1 MFCVFLWIS
10 EIHSA
15 AFYQDGAIVLENG
28 RVRKT
33 IQVSDNKP
41 SAIKVV
47 GYLDCLNK
55 QEWIHTES
63 SLPWFEFVV
72 NHRKVTAMDAD
83 WSFESINEKV
93 LKNGGRQYELTFKA
107 IQGHAKGLVVVVH
120 QILYPEST
128 LIREKIELRGDP
140 QQQFTLNKYRDQLWF
155 KFPQYAVVAG
165 RECNSEEIRIATWGK
180 EVIERDPS
188 ATYDDRKFDG
198 GAYFNLAQCHMFHPQ
213 AFKYSWNSAEHS
225 PVNKRMMKGPFAII
239 EQKGFKWLTTYEHA
253 SQDSREGMDE
263 GPVVDNGSAAGVVD
277 ALQGVQGSFLI
288 DKQDQDRWFL
298 GIGHQKSESALNVS
312 VEILRGGYLDGEA
325 ISSQRPYTSVWT
337 ATAFAGEL
345 DSVEAVIRD
354 YLLHQITEYP
364 ASRQPAFY
372 YNTWGMQRDL
382 GSRGED
388 IWAVFTQ
395 ERVLAEIERAAKL
408 KVDLFVLDDGW
419 NQMMGVW
426 KPHHKRLPE
435 GLAPIRQAIEAR
447 GMKMGIWLS
456 PLGIARSADRYKDN
470 PHWVIKDDQGEPV
483 RAQWGHPAFDFVSDF
498 KDTLVAD
505 CKWLIDQGA
514 RFFKWDAINSLNSS
528 LPGLHHG
535 SRQYSREELRARYDY
550 LLPIYV
556 TDAMLQ
562 LMAYNE
568 EVVIEIDLTE
578 AGRAM
583 PGLIVLQAGKF
594 FWMNNG
600 ASGYGDYST
609 YRAKSMR
616 TIPNRFNGILPLD
629 LFTYANYP
637 HNPWPFFA
645 QRYNVNSSLISGYGF
660 WGNLELLTD
669 EQLERA
675 GRLVGKSKR
684 VLPFLTETTTEV
696 SGPVGAAPEVYARVN
711 NKIGAGQ
718 VIAFSG
724 QPLHD
729 LHKIPLKGERVLGVL
744 NHAYYIEND
753 TLYLPFTF
761 SMVDDTR
768 EAFMMPN
775 HGSGISILSSTT
787 WIDDVQYVDKQLTIK
802 PGAEGKIVL
811 VWDERNGQPNVS
823 GVDKRYTINRKGK
836 KYFIEMEVG
845 PEEVIM
851 VEQKGK

>member
-1 MFCVFLWIS
+1 
-10 EIHSA
+10 
-15 AFYQDGAIVLENG
+15 
-28 RVRKT
+28 
-33 IQVSDNKP
+33 
-41 SAIKVV
+41 
-47 GYLDCLNK
+47 
-55 QEWIHTES
+55 
-63 SLPWFEFVV
+63 
-72 NHRKVTAMDAD
+72 
-83 WSFESINEKV
+83 
-93 LKNGGRQYELTFKA
+93 
-107 IQGHAKGLVVVVH
+107 
-120 QILYPEST
+120 
-128 LIREKIELRGDP
+128 
-140 QQQFTLNKYRDQLWF
+140 
-155 KFPQYAVVAG
+155 
-165 RECNSEEIRIATWGK
+165 
-180 EVIERDPS
+180 
-188 ATYDDRKFDG
+188 
-198 GAYFNLAQCHMFHPQ
+198 
-213 AFKYSWNSAEHS
+213 
-225 PVNKRMMKGPFAII
+225 MKGPFAII

-263 GPVVDNGSAAGVVD
+263 SPVVDNGSAEGVVD
-277 ALQGVQGSFLI
+277 VLQGVQGSFLI

-298 GIGHQKSESALNVS
+298 GIGHQKAESALNVS

-325 ISSQRPYTSVWT
+325 ITSQRPYASVWT
-337 ATAFAGEL
+337 ATAFTGES

-364 ASRQPAFY
+364 ASRQPTFY

-395 ERVLAEIERAAKL
+395 ERVLAEIERAEKL

-426 KPHHKRLPE
+426 KPHRERLPE
-435 GLAPIRQAIEAR
+435 GLAPIRQAIEAK

-456 PLGIARSADRYKDN
+456 PLGIARSAARYKDN
-470 PHWVIKDDQGEPV
+470 PHWVIKDDQGDPV
-483 RAQWGHPAFDFVSDF
+483 RAQWGHPAFDIVSDF

-528 LPGLHHG
+528 LPDLHHG

-660 WGNLELLTD
+660 WGNLELLND

-696 SGPVGAAPEVYARVN
+696 SGSVGAAPEVYARVN
-711 NKIGAGQ
+711 NKMGAGQ

-724 QPLHD
+724 QPLHY
-729 LHKIPLKGERVLGVL
+729 LHKIPLKGEKVLGVL

-768 EAFMMPN
+768 EAFIMPN
-775 HGSGISILSSTT
+775 QGSGISILSSTT
-787 WIDDVQYVDKQLTIK
+787 WIDDVQFVDKQLTIK

-811 VWDERNGQPNVS
+811 AWNEKNGQPNVS
-823 GVDKRYTINRKGK
+823 GVDNRFAIIQRGK
-836 KYFIEMEVG
+836 KYFIEMEVSVNDIILI
-845 PEEVIM
+845 E
-851 VEQKGK
+851 KL